1 MTISINKSKEI
12 LYGLVGSNSYGL
24 YFVPFSSQKRPAV
37 QKVLRGEVFEPDT
50 IEFIR
55 EKCGEG
61 DVIHA
66 GTFFGDFL
74 PGISASIGKDKKIW
88 AFEPCLENFRCA
100 QITSQINNLKNVELF
115 NYGLGEAN
123 TKSKMLIETNS
134 GIRLGG
140 ASRILKEDN
149 GKGKTIDVEIRRM
162 DDLIPENRYVSI
174 IQLDVEGYEKEAI
187 AGGLDLINRCKPML
201 ILEDNKKMI
210 YSDWFKLNIN
220 SIGYEVVQKIHDNT
234 LLAIKSLHNVF

>member
-1 MTISINKSKEI
+1 
-12 LYGLVGSNSYGL
+12 
-24 YFVPFSSQKRPAV
+24 
-37 QKVLRGEVFEPDT
+37 
-50 IEFIR
+50 
-55 EKCGEG
+55 
-61 DVIHA
+61 
-66 GTFFGDFL
+66 
-74 PGISASIGKDKKIW
+74 
-88 AFEPCLENFRCA
+88 
-100 QITSQINNLKNVELF
+100 
-115 NYGLGEAN
+115 
-123 TKSKMLIETNS
+123 MLIETNS

-201 ILEDNKKMI
+201 ILEDNKKII
-210 YSDWFKLNIN
+210 YTDWFKLNIN